1 MFHTTI
7 TLPYSYNLIVRMKFR
22 FNRFNLQHLEKKM
35 TLDRT
40 EKRRLAGYIIKA
52 IQSVEAR

>member
-40 EKRRLAGYIIKA
+40 EKRLAGYIIKA